1 MTESE
6 MVANRVKRLAILADQ
21 GNPFARYVLSE
32 IDLRLRMAT
41 ALAGDVAA
49 IGTEIAA
56 PSDGEVAKVDS

>member
-6 MVANRVKRLAILADQ
+6 VVASRVKRLAVLADQ

-32 IDLRLRMAT
+32 VDLRLRVAT

-49 IGTEIAA
+49 VLELPVA
-56 PSDGEVAKVDS
+56 DGEATKITS